1 MHRSPA
7 VHNPGFSGVR
17 VRPEHEFFSLQSGP
31 LWLYCGREDVMKMK
45 IEKLS
50 ENQIRCTLTHEDL
63 NSRNI
68 RLSELAYGSSAAR
81 KLFQDMMQEART
93 AVGFDTGSSPIV
105 IEAIPTSRDA
115 LTLLI
120 TKVDD
125 PEELDARFSRFTRSE
140 DSSDSGSYFLGADDV
155 MELFQ
160 RIYEARSSAEAD
172 KKEASAEAM
181 PLSGSDA
188 IQKDAGK
195 EKGGDVEKEPI
206 NLVESFHFDTLDD
219 LILAAHNLERYYSGK
234 NTLYRHHENGRQYQ
248 LILHQS
254 GMEPK
259 EFNKICNILS
269 EYGRGE
275 NFTPAQ
281 EAFLREHGDVL
292 MADSAIQQLA
302 NL

>member
-1 MHRSPA
+1 MI
-7 VHNPGFSGVR
+7 
-17 VRPEHEFFSLQSGP
+17 
-31 LWLYCGREDVMKMK
+31 MK

-81 KLFQDMMQEART
+81 KLFQDMMQEARA

-125 PEELDARFSRFTRSE
+125 PEELDARFSRFTRSG
-140 DSSDSGSYFLGADDV
+140 DSSDSGSAFLGANDV
-155 MELFQ
+155 LELFQ
-160 RIYEARSSAEAD
+160 RIYEARSSAEAG
-172 KKEASAEAM
+172 KKEETAEALSLSGADSAEKNTA
-181 PLSGSDA
+181 A
-188 IQKDAGK
+188 EKNRGK
-195 EKGGDVEKEPI
+195 EKEPI

-219 LILAAHNLERYYSGK
+219 LILASHNLERCYSGK
-234 NTLYRHHENGRQYQ
+234 NTLYRRHENGRQYQ

-292 MADSAIQQLA
+292 MSDSAIQQLA
-302 NL
+302 KL

>member
-1 MHRSPA
+1 MI
-7 VHNPGFSGVR
+7 
-17 VRPEHEFFSLQSGP
+17 
-31 LWLYCGREDVMKMK
+31 MK

-81 KLFQDMMQEART
+81 KLFQDMMQEARA

-105 IEAIPTSRDA
+105 IEAIPTSMDA

-125 PEELDARFSRFTRSE
+125 PEELDARFSRFTRSG
-140 DSSDSGSYFLGADDV
+140 DSSDSGSAFLGANDV
-155 MELFQ
+155 LELFQ
-160 RIYEARSSAEAD
+160 RIYEARSSAEAG
-172 KKEASAEAM
+172 KKGETAEALSLSGADSAEKNTA
-181 PLSGSDA
+181 A
-188 IQKDAGK
+188 EKDKGK
-195 EKGGDVEKEPI
+195 EKEPI

-219 LILAAHNLERYYSGK
+219 LILASHNLERCYSGK
-234 NTLYRHHENGRQYQ
+234 NTLYRRHENGRQYQ

-269 EYGRGE
+269 EYGKGE

-302 NL
+302 KL